1 MQADHV
7 MFADQA
13 NNQRLVLAD
22 GHDSLVQDIAIDTLA
37 KTVAIRLL
45 SCPDGHTR
53 RRVPLELLFQE
64 VEAVTVDADMIALL
78 VDAGAGAVDHWH
90 LADAAG
96 ASHIHMAKGHVSV
109 AARQAPELIRLRA

>member
-1 MQADHV
+1 
-7 MFADQA
+7 
-13 NNQRLVLAD
+13 
-22 GHDSLVQDIAIDTLA
+22 
-37 KTVAIRLL
+37 
-45 SCPDGHTR
+45 
-53 RRVPLELLFQE
+53 
-64 VEAVTVDADMIALL
+64 MIALL